1 MLIINAVVFMP
12 DGTLAQDRFVR
23 IAGTRIE
30 AVGAME
36 TLVLPEGEPVID
48 AAGAV
53 VYPGFIDA
61 HTHLGMFEDGLGFE
75 GDDGNE
81 DTDPCTPHL
90 RAIDAVNP
98 LDRCFQEARE
108 AGITSVLT
116 GPGSANPIGG
126 QFAAIKTD
134 GKCIDDMIIRA
145 PAAMKFAL
153 GENPKSVYHDKST
166 APVTR
171 MATSALIR
179 EQLYKAKDY
188 FTRKQDCE
196 EEDQPEYDMK
206 SESLGPLL
214 RGEIPAQIHAH
225 RADDVFT
232 AVRLAREFGLNYSI
246 VHCTQGY
253 LAAEELA
260 QKGACAMCGPI
271 ISDRC
276 KPELRDSTPA
286 NPGLLSRAGV
296 KVCIITDHPEVP
308 IQYLPLCAGIAVRAG
323 MDRTEALKA
332 ITIYPAE
339 IAGISDRVGSVEPGK
354 DADLVLFRGD
364 PLSVEAGPECVIISG
379 RIILDKRTGVLNEGN

>member
-1 MLIINAVVFMP
+1 MIIINATLFLP
-12 DGTLAQDRFVR
+12 DGSYAPDRFVR
-23 IAGTRIE
+23 IQGTKIS
-30 AVGAME
+30 E
-36 TLVLPEGEPVID
+36 TGPMDSIITQGEPHVID
-48 AAGAV
+48 AQGGTL
-53 VYPGFIDA
+53 YPGFIDA

-81 DTDPCTPHL
+81 DTDPCTPQL

-108 AGITSVLT
+108 AGVTTVLT

-134 GKCIDDMIIRA
+134 GKCIDDMVICA

-153 GENPKSVYHDKST
+153 GENPKSVYHDKNT

-179 EQLYKAKDY
+179 EQLYKAREY
-188 FTRKQDCE
+188 FKRKQDCE
-196 EEDQPEYDMK
+196 EEDQPEYDIK
-206 SESLGPLL
+206 CESLGPLL

-225 RADDVFT
+225 RADDIFT
-232 AVRLAREFGLNYSI
+232 AVRLAKEFGLRYSI
-246 VHCTQGY
+246 VHCTQGFM
-253 LAAEELA
+253 AAQELA
-260 QKGACAMCGPI
+260 QKGVSAMCGPI

-276 KPELRDSTPA
+276 KPELRESTPA
-286 NPGLLSRAGV
+286 NPGLLDKAGV

-308 IQYLPLCAGIAVRAG
+308 IQYLPLCAGIAVRDG
-323 MDRTEALKA
+323 MDHTQALKA

-339 IAGISDRVGSVEPGK
+339 IAGISDRVGSIAVGK
-354 DADLVLFRGD
+354 DADLVLYRED
-364 PLSVEAGPECVIISG
+364 PLTVAARPECVIISG
-379 RIILDKRTGVLNEGN
+379 KVISDQRMGVER

>member
-1 MLIINAVVFMP
+1 MIIINATLFLA
-12 DGTLAQDRFVR
+12 DGTFRSGQFVR
-23 IAGTRIE
+23 IRGTKIS
-30 AVGAME
+30 AVGGME
-36 TLVLPEGEPVID
+36 DCDTCGESCVID
-48 AAGAV
+48 AAGGV
-53 VYPGFIDA
+53 LYPGFIDA

-81 DTDPCTPHL
+81 DTDPCTPQL

-98 LDRCFQEARE
+98 LDHCFQEARE
-108 AGITSVLT
+108 AGITTVLT

-126 QFAAIKTD
+126 QFAAVKTD
-134 GKCIDDMIIRA
+134 GKCIDDMVIRS

-153 GENPKSVYHDKST
+153 GENPKSVYHDKSA

-206 SESLGPLL
+206 CESLGPLL

-225 RADDVFT
+225 RADDIFT
-232 AVRLAREFGLNYSI
+232 AVRLAQEFGLRYSI

-253 LAAEELA
+253 LAASELA
-260 QKGACAMCGPI
+260 ERGISAMCGPI

-286 NPGLLSRAGV
+286 NPGILNTAGV
-296 KVCIITDHPEVP
+296 KVCIITDHPEIP
-308 IQYLPLCAGIAVRAG
+308 IQYLPLCAGIAVREG
-323 MDRTEALKA
+323 MDYTEALKA

-339 IAGISDRVGSVEPGK
+339 IAGISDRVGSIEAGK
-354 DADLVLFRGD
+354 DADLVLYRED
-364 PLSVEAGPECVIISG
+364 PLTVAAKPECIIING
-379 RIILDKRTGVLNEGN
+379 KIILDKRTGV

>member
-1 MLIINAVVFMP
+1 MIIINATLFLP
-12 DGTLAQDRFVR
+12 DGTLCSNQFVR
-23 IAGTRIE
+23 IRGAKIS
-30 AVGAME
+30 AIGAMDAWDHSE
-36 TLVLPEGEPVID
+36 NTGVID
-48 AAGAV
+48 AKGAV
-53 VYPGFIDA
+53 LYPGFIDA

-134 GKCIDDMIIRA
+134 GKCIDDMVIRA

-188 FTRKQDCE
+188 FTRKEDCGE
-196 EEDQPEYDMK
+196 EEPPEYDMK
-206 SESLGPLL
+206 CESLGPLL

-225 RADDVFT
+225 RADDIFT
-232 AVRLAREFGLNYSI
+232 AVRLAEEFHLKYAV

-260 QKGACAMCGPI
+260 KRGISAMCGPL
-271 ISDRC
+271 ISDRS

-286 NPGLLSRAGV
+286 NPGLLSAAGV
-296 KVCIITDHPEVP
+296 KVCIVTDHPEIP
-308 IQYLPLCAGIAVRAG
+308 IQYLPLCAGIAVREG
-323 MDRTEALKA
+323 MDHAEALKA

-339 IAGISDRVGSVEPGK
+339 IAGISDRVGSIEVGK
-354 DADLVLFRGD
+354 DADLVLYRED
-364 PLSVEAGPECVIISG
+364 PLTVAARPECVIING
-379 RIILDKRTGVLNEGN
+379 KMILDRRMGV

>member
-1 MLIINAVVFMP
+1 MIIINATLFLA
-12 DGTLAQDRFVR
+12 DGFFEPNRFVR
-23 IAGTRIE
+23 IQGSKIS
-30 AVGAME
+30 AVGFMDSCNTA
-36 TLVLPEGEPVID
+36 GEIDVID
-48 AAGAV
+48 AQGAV
-53 VYPGFIDA
+53 LYPGFIDA

-81 DTDPCTPHL
+81 DTDPCTPQL

-108 AGITSVLT
+108 AGVTTVLT

-126 QFAAIKTD
+126 QFVAIKTD
-134 GKCIDDMIIRA
+134 GKCIDDMVIRV

-153 GENPKSVYHDKST
+153 GENPKSVYHDKNT

-179 EQLYKAKDY
+179 EQLYKAQEY
-188 FTRKQDCE
+188 FRRKQDCE
-196 EEDQPEYDMK
+196 EEDQPEYDIK
-206 SESLGPLL
+206 CESLGPLL

-225 RADDVFT
+225 RVDDIFT
-232 AVRLAREFGLNYSI
+232 AVRLANEFGLRYSV

-253 LAAEELA
+253 MAAQELA
-260 QKGACAMCGPI
+260 QKGVSAMCGPI

-276 KPELRDSTPA
+276 KPELRESTPA
-286 NPGLLSRAGV
+286 NPGLLNKAGV

-308 IQYLPLCAGIAVRAG
+308 IQYLPLCAGIAVRDG
-323 MDRTEALKA
+323 MDHTEALKA

-339 IAGISDRVGSVEPGK
+339 IAGISDRVGSIEVGK
-354 DADLVLFRGD
+354 DADLVLYRGD
-364 PLSVEAGPECVIISG
+364 PLTVAAKPDCVIIG
-379 RIILDKRTGVLNEGN
+379 GKVILDKRA

>member
-1 MLIINAVVFMP
+1 MIIINATLFLP
-12 DGTLAQDRFVR
+12 DGSYAPDQFVR
-23 IAGTRIE
+23 IQGTKIS
-30 AVGAME
+30 E
-36 TLVLPEGEPVID
+36 TGPMDSIITQGDPCVID
-48 AAGAV
+48 AQGATL
-53 VYPGFIDA
+53 YPGFIDA

-81 DTDPCTPHL
+81 DTDPCTPQL

-108 AGITSVLT
+108 AGVTTVLT

-134 GKCIDDMIIRA
+134 GKCIDDMVIRA

-153 GENPKSVYHDKST
+153 GENPKSVYHDKNT

-179 EQLYKAKDY
+179 EQLYKAREY
-188 FTRKQDCE
+188 FKRKQDCE
-196 EEDQPEYDMK
+196 EEDQPEYDIK
-206 SESLGPLL
+206 CESLGPLL

-225 RADDVFT
+225 RADDIFT
-232 AVRLAREFGLNYSI
+232 AVRLAKEFGLRYSI
-246 VHCTQGY
+246 VHCTQGFM
-253 LAAEELA
+253 AAQELA
-260 QKGACAMCGPI
+260 QKGVSAMCGPI

-276 KPELRDSTPA
+276 KPELRESTPA
-286 NPGLLSRAGV
+286 NPGLLDKAGV

-308 IQYLPLCAGIAVRAG
+308 IQYLPLCAGIAVRDG
-323 MDRTEALKA
+323 MDHTQALKA

-339 IAGISDRVGSVEPGK
+339 IAGISDRVGSIAVGK
-354 DADLVLFRGD
+354 DADLVLYRED
-364 PLSVEAGPECVIISG
+364 PLTVAARPECVIISG
-379 RIILDKRTGVLNEGN
+379 KVISDQRMGVER